1 MGGILGDGLQMVRD
15 NREISIAFLIAGLL
29 TLFDLDTTFYIPRAV
44 GPRIHLAIW
53 WWGFVVVNGLLAVC
67 LYLILKEHEPLKDTN
82 SWVGAAFVGLGY
94 LALVRAKLTTI
105 RDVHIGPEA
114 FYERLKEYVYRR
126 INGIARE
133 AREAETTQMVQKYD
147 LAALVDRAKL
157 RIHNDALLT
166 DEQKRKALAWML
178 QVVQD
183 TQSQEFDRKVVI
195 ATFFLTGTTSSK
207 N

>member
-1 MGGILGDGLQMVRD
+1 MLGDGLQMVWD
-15 NREISIAFLIAGLL
+15 HREICIAFLVAGLL

-44 GPRIHLAIW
+44 GPRVHLAIW
-53 WWGFVVVNGLLAVC
+53 WWGFVVVNGLLAAC
-67 LYLILKEHEPLKDTN
+67 LYLLLKDHEPLKDTN
-82 SWVGAAFVGLGY
+82 PWAGAAYVGFGY
-94 LALVRAKLTTI
+94 LALVRLKLTTI

-133 AREAETTQMVQKYD
+133 AREAETTQLVQQLD
-147 LAALVDRAKL
+147 LAALVERAKL
-157 RIHNDALLT
+157 RIHNDALLS

-183 TQSQEFDRKVVI
+183 NQSQDFDKKVLI
-195 ATFFLTGTTSSK
+195 AIFFVTGATSSQK
-207 N
+207 